1 MHGILDRLSSTSLV
15 SPLYILERPKQLPN
29 TVYQFIDKVEVPTRS
44 LEAPLRFPISN
55 VFKGQTAVASGVGV
69 TGRLS
74 SGVVQVGER
83 LRVVPGDETGLV
95 RSKPNTLI
103 ST

>member
-1 MHGILDRLSSTSLV
+1 M
-15 SPLYILERPKQLPN
+15 
-29 TVYQFIDKVEVPTRS
+29 EVPSRP

-69 TGRLS
+69 SGRLC

-83 LRVVPGDETGLV
+83 LRIVPGDETAIVKSESDLLLLQ
-95 RSKPNTLI
+95 KPRGVDVFE
-103 ST
+103 

>member
-1 MHGILDRLSSTSLV
+1 M
-15 SPLYILERPKQLPN
+15 QLPN
-29 TVYQFIDKVEVPTRS
+29 TVCDPIDKVEVPTRS

-83 LRVVPGDETGLV
+83 LRVVPGDETGVV
-95 RSKPNTLI
+95 RSKYNTLMP
-103 ST
+103 T